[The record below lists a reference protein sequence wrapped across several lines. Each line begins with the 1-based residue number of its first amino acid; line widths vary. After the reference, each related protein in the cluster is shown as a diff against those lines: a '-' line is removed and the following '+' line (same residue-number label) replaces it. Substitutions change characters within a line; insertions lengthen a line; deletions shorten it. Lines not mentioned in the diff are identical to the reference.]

1 MTIPSEVNRSGPY
14 NGNGVTTA
22 FAYQFKIYDP
32 HHLRVI
38 RINADGSETVLAHEV
53 DFTVTGVSDDAGGNA
68 VLTVAPEPAE
78 KIVLLRGVPFT
89 QDTDLEN
96 QGAYYAETVEVRFDL
111 LTMQIQQLKEQTD
124 RSILA
129 DYGQSG
135 LKIANNLDEGDT
147 LMMVGGLLG
156 KGPNSGMI
164 VNAAGYAAEAYQA
177 RDAAEDHAQN
187 AEASAV
193 ETANSAAAATQWSA
207 RAQDWAVKMDG
218 VVDGTDH
225 SAKYWANQAYLNG
238 GVPIGTIID
247 VYGNGATT
255 PPGYLKI
262 IPGLE
267 ITPAYPELRS
277 WALANGWAING
288 AGNPVFPATDEALF
302 KRQWRAS
309 QTLRDAG
316 RAFGSIQA
324 DALQDHRHAMP
335 TVGQSPWA
343 IFGIK
348 NVASSVVAG
357 FASTATTTTIAYTDN
372 PDGRIASET
381 RPTNITVTWFI
392 KAYDATLDTAML
404 AASQLV
410 NDVADAR
417 TRVTTL
423 ETTKAWELID
433 DTGELTNVAAY
444 TRTGLDAFRQIRVSG
459 TLRPSTSN
467 VVPCLLLSSD
477 NGATWINSGYYI
489 SASGMIGVSAGYDAG
504 TSGVGAMTPSYRSLS
519 NTYDLNFEGMI
530 FEFNKAKSQSKYYTG
545 QAVGVDSG
553 NAYFSLLVGGAHA
566 TSSALNGLRL
576 YMSSG
581 NFTGRLLVEGRRG

>member
-38 RINADGSETVLAHEV
+38 RINADGSEIVLAHEV

-68 VLTVAPEPAE
+68 VLTVAPEPTE

-89 QDTDLEN
+89 QETDLEN

-111 LTMQIQQLKEQTD
+111 LTMQIQQLKEQSD

-177 RDAAEDHAQN
+177 RDAAQGHAQN
-187 AEASAV
+187 AEASSV
-193 ETANSAAAATQWSA
+193 ETANSAATAAQWSA
-207 RAQDWAVKMDG
+207 RAQDWAVKLDG

-267 ITPAYPELRS
+267 ITPAYPELRT

-324 DALQDHRHAMP
+324 DAFQGHWHILENFNNGSAGGTAANPGGSSTPIYNKVQN
-335 TVGQSPWA
+335 A
-343 IFGIK
+343 ISDGV
-348 NVASSVVAG
+348 NGVPR
-357 FASTATTTTIAYTDN
+357 TAN
-372 PDGRIASET
+372 ET

-392 KAYDATLDTAML
+392 KAYDAPLDTATL
-404 AASQLV
+404 AASQMV

-423 ETTKAWELID
+423 ETTKAWELVD
-433 DTGELTNVAAY
+433 DTGELINVAAY

-467 VVPCLLLSSD
+467 VVPCLLLSPD
-477 NGATWINSGYYI
+477 NGTTWINSGYYI
-489 SASGMIGVSAGYDAG
+489 SASGMIGVSAGFDGG

-566 TSSALNGLRL
+566 TPSALNGLRL

>member
-68 VLTVAPEPAE
+68 VLTVAPELAE

-177 RDAAEDHAQN
+177 RDAAQGHAQN
-187 AEASAV
+187 AEASSV
-193 ETANSAAAATQWSA
+193 ETENFATTAAQWSA
-207 RAQDWAVKMDG
+207 RAQDWAVKLDG

-267 ITPAYPELRS
+267 ITPAYPELRA

-324 DALQDHRHAMP
+324 DAFQGHWHILENFNNGSAGGTAANPGGSSTPIYNKVQN
-335 TVGQSPWA
+335 A
-343 IFGIK
+343 I
-348 NVASSVVAG
+348 S
-357 FASTATTTTIAYTDN
+357 
-372 PDGRIASET
+372 DGVNGVPRTASET

-392 KAYDATLDTAML
+392 KAYDATLDTATL
-404 AASQLV
+404 AATQLV

-433 DTGELTNVAAY
+433 DTGELINVAAY

-459 TLRPSTSN
+459 TLRPGTSN
-467 VVPCLLLSSD
+467 VVPCLLLSPD

-489 SASGMIGVSAGYDAG
+489 SASGMIGVSAGFDAG

-566 TSSALNGLRL
+566 TSSALNGLQL

>member
-22 FAYQFKIYDP
+22 FEYQFKIYEP
-32 HHLRVI
+32 EHLRVI
-38 RINADGSETVLAHEV
+38 LIDTDGSETVLNHQH
-53 DFTVTGVSDDAGGNA
+53 DFIVTGVADDSGGNA
-68 VLTVAPEPAE
+68 VLNVAPVNGQ

-96 QGAYYAETVEVRFDL
+96 QGAYYAETVEVRMDL

-164 VNAAGYAAEAYQA
+164 VNAAGYATQAYEA
-177 RDAAEDHAQN
+177 RDAAQGHAQD
-187 AEASAV
+187 AETSAV
-193 ETANSAAAATQWSA
+193 ETASSAATAAQWSA
-207 RAQDWAVKMDG
+207 RAQDWAVKLDG

-225 SAKYWANQAYLNG
+225 SAKYWATQAYLNG

-247 VYGNGATT
+247 VYGNGTTT

-267 ITPAYPELRS
+267 ITTAYPELRT
-277 WALANGWAING
+277 WALANGWSVNG
-288 AGNPVFPATDEALF
+288 AGNPVFPATDDALF
-302 KRQWRAS
+302 KRQWRAG

-316 RAFGSIQA
+316 RAFGTVQA
-324 DALQDHRHAMP
+324 DAFQGHWHILENFNNGSAGGTAANP
-335 TVGQSPWA
+335 G
-343 IFGIK
+343 G
-348 NVASSVVAG
+348 SSTPINNKVQNPISDGVNG
-357 FASTATTTTIAYTDN
+357 NPRTAA
-372 PDGRIASET
+372 ET
-381 RPTNITVTWFI
+381 RPANITVTWFI
-392 KAYDATLDTAML
+392 KAYSIPVDTATLTAT
-404 AASQLV
+404 QLV

-417 TRVTTL
+417 GRVTTL
-423 ETTKAWELID
+423 ENSKVWEQID
-433 DTGELTNVAAY
+433 DTGDLSNVAVY
-444 TRTGLDAFRQIRVSG
+444 TRTGLEAFRQIRISG
-459 TLRPSTSN
+459 TIRPN
-467 VVPCLLLSSD
+467 VNNAVPCLILSPD
-477 NGATWINSGYYI
+477 NGLTWINSNYYI
-489 SASGMIGVSAGYDAG
+489 SASGMIGVSSGYDAG
-504 TSGVGAMTPSYRSLS
+504 TSGVGALTPSYRSLS

-530 FEFNKAKSQSKYYTG
+530 FEFNKAKGQSKYYTG

-553 NAYFSLLVGGAHA
+553 NAYFSLLVGGAHS
-566 TSSALNGLRL
+566 TSAALNGLRI

-581 NFTGRLLVEGRRG
+581 NFSGRLIIEGRRG

>member
-1 MTIPSEVNRSGPY
+1 MTIPSEMNRSGPY

-22 FAYQFKIYDP
+22 FEYQFKIYEP
-32 HHLRVI
+32 EHLRVI
-38 RINADGSETVLAHEV
+38 LIDTNGSETVLNHQH
-53 DFTVTGVSDDAGGNA
+53 DFTVTGVADDSGGNA
-68 VLTVAPEPAE
+68 VLNVAPASGQ

-96 QGAYYAETVEVRFDL
+96 QGAYYAETVEVRMDL

-164 VNAAGYAAEAYQA
+164 VNAAGYATQAYEA
-177 RDAAEDHAQN
+177 RDAAQDHAQD
-187 AEASAV
+187 AETSAV
-193 ETANSAAAATQWSA
+193 ETASSAATAAQWSA
-207 RAQDWAVKMDG
+207 RAQDWAVKLDG

-225 SAKYWANQAYLNG
+225 SAKYWATQAYLNG

-247 VYGNGATT
+247 VYGNGTTT

-267 ITPAYPELRS
+267 ITTAYPELRT
-277 WALANGWAING
+277 WALANGWSVNG
-288 AGNPVFPATDEALF
+288 AGNPVFPATDDALF
-302 KRQWRAS
+302 KRQWRAG

-316 RAFGSIQA
+316 RAFGTVQA
-324 DALQDHRHAMP
+324 DAFQGHWHILENFNNGSAGGTAANP
-335 TVGQSPWA
+335 G
-343 IFGIK
+343 G
-348 NVASSVVAG
+348 SSTPINNKVQNPISDGVNG
-357 FASTATTTTIAYTDN
+357 NPRTAA
-372 PDGRIASET
+372 ET
-381 RPTNITVTWFI
+381 RPANITVTWFI
-392 KAYDATLDTAML
+392 KAYSIPVDTATLTAT
-404 AASQLV
+404 QLV

-417 TRVTTL
+417 GRVTTL
-423 ETTKAWELID
+423 ENSKVWEQID
-433 DTGELTNVAAY
+433 DTGDLSNVAVY
-444 TRTGLDAFRQIRVSG
+444 TRTGLEAFRQIRISG
-459 TLRPSTSN
+459 TIRPN
-467 VVPCLLLSSD
+467 VNNAVPCLILSPD
-477 NGATWINSGYYI
+477 NGLTWINSNYYI
-489 SASGMIGVSAGYDAG
+489 SASGMIGVSSGYDAG

-530 FEFNKAKSQSKYYTG
+530 FEFNKAKAQSKYYTG

-553 NAYFSLLVGGAHA
+553 NAYFSLLVGGAHS
-566 TSSALNGLRL
+566 TSAALNGLRI

-581 NFTGRLLVEGRRG
+581 NFSGRLIVEGRRG

>member
-22 FAYQFKIYDP
+22 FEYQFKIYEP
-32 HHLRVI
+32 EHLRVI
-38 RINADGSETVLAHEV
+38 LIDTDGSETVLNHED
-53 DFTVTGVSDDAGGNA
+53 DFTVTGVADDSGGNA
-68 VLTVAPEPAE
+68 VLNVAPVNGQ

-96 QGAYYAETVEVRFDL
+96 QGAYYAETVEVRMDL

-164 VNAAGYAAEAYQA
+164 VNAAGYATQAYEA
-177 RDAAEDHAQN
+177 RDAAQGHAQD
-187 AEASAV
+187 AETSAV
-193 ETANSAAAATQWSA
+193 ETASSAATAAQWSA
-207 RAQDWAVKMDG
+207 RAQDWAVKLDG

-225 SAKYWANQAYLNG
+225 SAKYWATQAYLNG

-247 VYGNGATT
+247 VYGNGTTT

-267 ITPAYPELRS
+267 ITTAYPELRT
-277 WALANGWAING
+277 WALANGWSVNG
-288 AGNPVFPATDEALF
+288 AGNPVFPATDDALF

-316 RAFGSIQA
+316 RAFGTVQA
-324 DALQDHRHAMP
+324 DAFQGHWHILENFNNGSAGGTAANP
-335 TVGQSPWA
+335 G
-343 IFGIK
+343 G
-348 NVASSVVAG
+348 SSTPINNKVQNPISDGVNG
-357 FASTATTTTIAYTDN
+357 NPRTAA
-372 PDGRIASET
+372 ET
-381 RPTNITVTWFI
+381 RPANITVTWFI
-392 KAYDATLDTAML
+392 KAYSIPVDTATLTAT
-404 AASQLV
+404 QLV

-417 TRVTTL
+417 GRVTTL
-423 ETTKAWELID
+423 ENSKVWEQID
-433 DTGELTNVAAY
+433 DTGDLSNVAVY
-444 TRTGLDAFRQIRVSG
+444 TRTGLEAFRQIRISG
-459 TLRPSTSN
+459 TIRPN
-467 VVPCLLLSSD
+467 VNNAVPCLILSPD
-477 NGATWINSGYYI
+477 NGLTWINSNYYI
-489 SASGMIGVSAGYDAG
+489 SASGMIGVSSGYDAG
-504 TSGVGAMTPSYRSLS
+504 TSSVGAMTPSYRSLS

-530 FEFNKAKSQSKYYTG
+530 FEFNKARAQSKYYTG

-553 NAYFSLLVGGAHA
+553 NAYFSLLVGGAHS
-566 TSSALNGLRL
+566 TSAALNGLRI

-581 NFTGRLLVEGRRG
+581 NFSGRLIVEGRRG

>member
-22 FAYQFKIYDP
+22 FEYQFKIYEP
-32 HHLRVI
+32 EHLRVI
-38 RINADGSETVLAHEV
+38 LIDTNGSETVLNHQH
-53 DFTVTGVSDDAGGNA
+53 DFTVTGVADDSGGNA
-68 VLTVAPEPAE
+68 VLNVAPASGQ

-96 QGAYYAETVEVRFDL
+96 QGAYYAETVEVRMDL

-164 VNAAGYAAEAYQA
+164 VNAAGYATQAYEA
-177 RDAAEDHAQN
+177 RDAAQGHAQD
-187 AEASAV
+187 AEISAV
-193 ETANSAAAATQWSA
+193 ETASSAATAAQWSA
-207 RAQDWAVKMDG
+207 RAQDWAVKLDG
-218 VVDGTDH
+218 VVDGTEH

-247 VYGNGATT
+247 VYGNGTTT

-267 ITPAYPELRS
+267 ITTAYPELRT
-277 WALANGWAING
+277 WALANGWSVNG
-288 AGNPVFPATDEALF
+288 AGNPVFPATDDALF
-302 KRQWRAS
+302 KRQWRAG

-316 RAFGSIQA
+316 RAFGTVQA
-324 DALQDHRHAMP
+324 DAFQGHWHILENFNNGSAGGTAANP
-335 TVGQSPWA
+335 G
-343 IFGIK
+343 G
-348 NVASSVVAG
+348 SSTPINNKVQNPISDGVNG
-357 FASTATTTTIAYTDN
+357 NPRTAA
-372 PDGRIASET
+372 ET
-381 RPTNITVTWFI
+381 RPANITVTWFI
-392 KAYDATLDTAML
+392 KAYSIPVDTATLTAT
-404 AASQLV
+404 QLV

-417 TRVTTL
+417 GRVTTL
-423 ETTKAWELID
+423 ENSKVWEQID
-433 DTGELTNVAAY
+433 DTGDLSNVAVY
-444 TRTGLDAFRQIRVSG
+444 TRTGLEAFRQIRISG
-459 TLRPSTSN
+459 TIRPN
-467 VVPCLLLSSD
+467 VNNAVPCLILSPD
-477 NGATWINSGYYI
+477 NGLTWINSNYYI
-489 SASGMIGVSAGYDAG
+489 SASGMIGVSSGYDAG
-504 TSGVGAMTPSYRSLS
+504 TSGVGALTPSYRSLS

-530 FEFNKAKSQSKYYTG
+530 FEFNKAKGQSKYYTG

-553 NAYFSLLVGGAHA
+553 NAYFSLLVGGAHS
-566 TSSALNGLRL
+566 TSAALNGLRI

-581 NFTGRLLVEGRRG
+581 NFSGRLIIEGRRG

>member
-22 FAYQFKIYDP
+22 FEYQFKIYEP
-32 HHLRVI
+32 EHLRVI
-38 RINADGSETVLAHEV
+38 LIDTDGSETVLNHQH
-53 DFTVTGVSDDAGGNA
+53 DFIVTGVADDSGGNA
-68 VLTVAPEPAE
+68 VLNVAPVNGQ

-96 QGAYYAETVEVRFDL
+96 QGAYYAETVEVRMDL

-164 VNAAGYAAEAYQA
+164 VNAAGYATQAYQA
-177 RDAAEDHAQN
+177 RDAAQGHAQD
-187 AEASAV
+187 AETSAV
-193 ETANSAAAATQWSA
+193 ETASSAATAAQWSA
-207 RAQDWAVKMDG
+207 RAQDWAVKLDG
-218 VVDGTDH
+218 VVDGTEH

-247 VYGNGATT
+247 VYGNGTT
-255 PPGYLKI
+255 IPPGYLKI

-267 ITPAYPELRS
+267 ITTAYPELRT
-277 WALANGWAING
+277 WALANGWSVNG
-288 AGNPVFPATDEALF
+288 AGNPVFPATDDALF

-316 RAFGSIQA
+316 RVFGSVQA

-335 TVGQSPWA
+335 TSGQSPWA

-348 NVASSVVAG
+348 NVVSSVVAG
-357 FASTATTTTIAYTDN
+357 FGSTATTTTIAYTDS
-372 PDGRIASET
+372 PDGRMASET
-381 RPTNITVTWFI
+381 RPANITVTWFI
-392 KAYDATLDTAML
+392 KAYDAPFDKATLDAT
-404 AASQLV
+404 QLV

-417 TRVTTL
+417 TRVATL
-423 ETTKAWELID
+423 ETTKGWELVD

-444 TRTGLDAFRQIRVSG
+444 TRTGLDAFRQIRISG
-459 TLRPSTSN
+459 ILRPSSN
-467 VVPCLLLSSD
+467 NAVPCLIFSPD
-477 NGATWINSGYYI
+477 NGGTWINSSYYI
-489 SASGMIGVSAGYDAG
+489 SASGMVGVSAGYDAG
-504 TSGVGAMTPSYRSLS
+504 TSGVGAMTPSYRGLS
-519 NTYDLNFEGMI
+519 NTYDMNFEGMI
-530 FEFNKAKSQSKYYTG
+530 FEFNKAKAQSKYYKG

-553 NAYFSLLVGGAHA
+553 NAYFSLLVGGAHS
-566 TSSALNGLRL
+566 TSAALNGLRI

>member
-22 FAYQFKIYDP
+22 FEYQFKIYEP
-32 HHLRVI
+32 EHLRVI
-38 RINADGSETVLAHEV
+38 LIDTDGSETVLNHQH
-53 DFTVTGVSDDAGGNA
+53 DFIVTGVADDSGGNA
-68 VLTVAPEPAE
+68 VLNVAPASGQ

-96 QGAYYAETVEVRFDL
+96 QGAYYAETVEVRMDL

-164 VNAAGYAAEAYQA
+164 VNAAGYATQAYEA
-177 RDAAEDHAQN
+177 RDAAQGHAQD
-187 AEASAV
+187 AETSAV
-193 ETANSAAAATQWSA
+193 ETASSAATAAQWSA
-207 RAQDWAVKMDG
+207 RAQDWAVKLDG

-225 SAKYWANQAYLNG
+225 SAKYWATQAYLNG

-247 VYGNGATT
+247 VYGNGTTT

-267 ITPAYPELRS
+267 ITSAYPELRT
-277 WALANGWAING
+277 WALANGWSVNG
-288 AGNPVFPATDEALF
+288 TGNPVFPATDDALF

-316 RAFGSIQA
+316 RAFGTVQA
-324 DALQDHRHAMP
+324 DAFQGHRHGVSAANIGNTAGGTQFSAASAAPGAP
-335 TVGQSPWA
+335 TTDPVSDGTNGVPR
-343 IFGIK
+343 
-348 NVASSVVAG
+348 
-357 FASTATTTTIAYTDN
+357 TAT
-372 PDGRIASET
+372 ET
-381 RPTNITVTWFI
+381 RVANITVTWFI
-392 KAYDATLDTAML
+392 KAYDAPLDAATLS
-404 AASQLV
+404 AAQLV
-410 NDVADAR
+410 NEVADTR
-417 TRVTTL
+417 TRITTL
-423 ETTKAWELID
+423 EITRAWELID
-433 DTGELTNVAAY
+433 DSGDLFNVAIY
-444 TRTGLDAFRQIRVSG
+444 TRTGLGAFRQIRISG
-459 TLRPSTSN
+459 TIRPSVN
-467 VVPCLLLSSD
+467 NAMPYLLLSPD
-477 NGATWINSGYYI
+477 NGVTWINSSYYV
-489 SASGMIGVSAGYDAG
+489 SASGMIGVSSGYNAG
-504 TSGVGAMTPSYRSLS
+504 TSSYPGLTPSYRNLS
-519 NTYDLNFEGMI
+519 NTYDMNFEGMI
-530 FEFNKAKSQSKYYTG
+530 FDFNKARAQSKYYTG

-553 NAYFSLLVGGAHA
+553 NAYFSLLVGGAHS
-566 TSSALNGLRL
+566 TSAALSGLRIL
-576 YMSSG
+576 MSSG

>member
-22 FAYQFKIYDP
+22 FEYQFKIYEP
-32 HHLRVI
+32 EHLRVI
-38 RINADGSETVLAHEV
+38 LIDTDGGETVLNHQH
-53 DFTVTGVSDDAGGNA
+53 DFTVTGVADDSGGNA
-68 VLTVAPEPAE
+68 VLNVAPVNGQ

-96 QGAYYAETVEVRFDL
+96 QGAYYAETVEVRMDL

-164 VNAAGYAAEAYQA
+164 INAAGYATQAYEA
-177 RDAAEDHAQN
+177 RDAAQGHAQD
-187 AEASAV
+187 AETSAV
-193 ETANSAAAATQWSA
+193 ETASSAATAAQWSA
-207 RAQDWAVKMDG
+207 RAQDWAVKLDG
-218 VVDGTDH
+218 VVDGADH

-247 VYGNGATT
+247 VYGNGTTT

-267 ITPAYPELRS
+267 ITTAYPELRT
-277 WALANGWAING
+277 WALVNGWSVNG
-288 AGNPVFPATDEALF
+288 AGNPVFPATDDALF

-316 RAFGSIQA
+316 RAFGTVQA
-324 DALQDHRHAMP
+324 DAFQGHYHRLDA
-335 TVGQSPWA
+335 VNNGQ
-343 IFGIK
+343 
-348 NVASSVVAG
+348 AG
-357 FASTATTTTIAYTDN
+357 GTAANTGGSGNTRDDRILGPVTDGVN
-372 PDGRIASET
+372 GAPRTASET
-381 RPTNITVTWFI
+381 RPANITVTWFI
-392 KAYDATLDTAML
+392 KAYSAPIDTATLTAT
-404 AASQLV
+404 QLV
-410 NDVADAR
+410 NDVAEAQ
-417 TRVTTL
+417 TRVTAL
-423 ETTKAWELID
+423 ENKKAWELID
-433 DTGELTNVAAY
+433 DTGDLSNVGVY
-444 TRTGLDAFRQIRVSG
+444 TRTGLDAFRQIRISG
-459 TLRPSTSN
+459 TIRPGVN
-467 VVPCLLLSSD
+467 NAMPYLLLSPD
-477 NGATWINSGYYI
+477 NGATWINSSYYV
-489 SASGMIGVSAGYDAG
+489 SASGMIGVSSGYNAG
-504 TSGVGAMTPSYRSLS
+504 TSSYPGLTPSYRNLS
-519 NTYDLNFEGMI
+519 NTYDMNFEGMI
-530 FEFNKAKSQSKYYTG
+530 FDFNKARAQSKYYTG
-545 QAVGVDSG
+545 QAVGLDSG
-553 NAYFSLLVGGAHA
+553 NAYFNLLVGGAHS
-566 TSSALNGLRL
+566 TSAALNGLRI

>member
-22 FAYQFKIYDP
+22 FEYQFKIYEP
-32 HHLRVI
+32 EHLRVI
-38 RINADGSETVLAHEV
+38 LIDTDGGETVLNHQH
-53 DFTVTGVSDDAGGNA
+53 DFTVTGVADDSGGNA
-68 VLTVAPEPAE
+68 LLNVAPVSGQ

-96 QGAYYAETVEVRFDL
+96 QGAYYAETVEVRMDL

-164 VNAAGYAAEAYQA
+164 VNAAGYATQAYEA
-177 RDAAEDHAQN
+177 RDAAQGHAQN
-187 AEASAV
+187 AETSAV
-193 ETANSAAAATQWSA
+193 ETASSAATAAQWSA
-207 RAQDWAVKMDG
+207 RAQDWAVKLDG

-225 SAKYWANQAYLNG
+225 SAKYWATQAYLNG

-267 ITPAYPELRS
+267 ITTAYPELRT
-277 WALANGWAING
+277 WALANGWSVNG
-288 AGNPVFPATDEALF
+288 AGNPVFPATDDALF

-316 RAFGSIQA
+316 RAFGSVQA
-324 DALQDHRHAMP
+324 DAFQGHWHILENFNNGSAGGTAANPGGSSTPINNKVQNPISD
-335 TVGQSPWA
+335 
-343 IFGIK
+343 GI
-348 NVASSVVAG
+348 NG
-357 FASTATTTTIAYTDN
+357 TPRTAA
-372 PDGRIASET
+372 ET
-381 RPTNITVTWFI
+381 RPANITVTWFI
-392 KAYDATLDTAML
+392 KAYSAPLDTATVST
-404 AASQLV
+404 AQLV
-410 NDVADAR
+410 NDVSDVRAR
-417 TRVTTL
+417 VSTL
-423 ETTKAWELID
+423 ETTRAWEIVD
-433 DTGELTNVAAY
+433 DSGDLSNAAVY
-444 TRTGLDAFRQIRVSG
+444 TRTGLGAFRQIRISG
-459 TLRPSTSN
+459 TIRPIIN
-467 VVPCLLLSSD
+467 NAVPCLIVSPD
-477 NGATWINSGYYI
+477 NGLTWINSNYYI
-489 SASGMIGVSAGYDAG
+489 SASGMIGVSSGYDAG
-504 TSGVGAMTPSYRSLS
+504 TSSVGAMTPSYRSLS

-530 FEFNKAKSQSKYYTG
+530 FEFNKARAQSKYYTG

-553 NAYFSLLVGGAHA
+553 NAYFSLLVGGAHS
-566 TSSALNGLRL
+566 TSVALNGLRI

-581 NFTGRLLVEGRRG
+581 NFSGRLIVEGRKG